1 MSNGRRGK
9 KSGVG
14 LGPSNGA
21 AAPRGIILIVVA
33 SVLGILLLW
42 KGIDGPTSDVADSS
56 SSSSTT
62 TVATTDVDG
71 DESIEG
77 DVDESDLSDILGDTS
92 TTTTTTLFPPTPPAE
107 VQVLVANG
115 SGISGGAGTIT
126 DMLIPKGYTTLPAAN
141 AILTGVSGIY
151 FRTGMSQEARVIQE
165 FLAPDYPNVLM
176 QIPDGG
182 LEVPDSTADRV
193 EQADVVIILGGDG
206 VILAE

>member
-1 MSNGRRGK
+1 MSNGKRGK

-14 LGPSNGA
+14 LGPSNGS

-42 KGIDGPTSDVADSS
+42 KGIDGPTSDVVGPSS
-56 SSSSTT
+56 SSPTT
-62 TVATTDVDG
+62 TVVEADSDNG
-71 DESIEG
+71 EG
-77 DVDESDLSDILGDTS
+77 GEGEGSESDLLDITGDPT

-115 SGISGGAGTIT
+115 SGISGGAGTVT
-126 DMLIPKGYTTLPAAN
+126 DMLIPQGYTTLPTAN
-141 AILTGVSGIY
+141 AILTSVSGIY

-165 FLAPDYPNVLM
+165 YLAPDYPNVLM
-176 QIPDGG
+176 QIPDDG

-193 EQADVVIILGGDG
+193 EQADVVIILGSDG

>member
-14 LGPSNGA
+14 LGPSNGS

-33 SVLGILLLW
+33 SVLGVLLLW
-42 KGIDGPTSDVADSS
+42 KGIDGPTSDIASS
-56 SSSSTT
+56 SSSSPTT
-62 TVATTDVDG
+62 TVTET
-71 DESIEG
+71 ESGAEEG
-77 DVDESDLSDILGDTS
+77 VEGEGSESDLLDITGDPT

-115 SGISGGAGTIT
+115 SGISGGAGIVT

-141 AILTGVSGIY
+141 AILTDDSGIY
-151 FRTGMSQEARVIQE
+151 FRTGMSAEARIIQE
-165 FLAPDYPNVLM
+165 QLAPGYPNVLKQM
-176 QIPDGG
+176 PTGG

-193 EQADVVIILGGDG
+193 EQADVVIILGSDG

>member
-1 MSNGRRGK
+1 MSNGKRGK
-9 KSGVG
+9 KSGIG

-21 AAPRGIILIVVA
+21 AAPRAIILIVVA

-42 KGIDGPTSDVADSS
+42 KGIDGPTADVVGSS

-62 TVATTDVDG
+62 TVAEVDS
-71 DESIEG
+71 DQEEG
-77 DVDESDLSDILGDTS
+77 VEGEDGESDLLDITGDST

-115 SGISGGAGTIT
+115 SGISGGAGTVT
-126 DMLIPKGYTTLPAAN
+126 DMLIPQGYTTLPAAN
-141 AILTGVSGIY
+141 AILTSVSGIY

-165 FLAPDYPNVLM
+165 YLAPDYPNVLM
-176 QIPDGG
+176 QIPDDG
-182 LEVPDSTADRV
+182 LEVPDSTVDRV
-193 EQADVVIILGGDG
+193 EQADVVIILGSDG

>member
-1 MSNGRRGK
+1 MSNGKRGK

-14 LGPSNGA
+14 LGPSNGS

-42 KGIDGPTSDVADSS
+42 KGIDGPTSDIAESS
-56 SSSSTT
+56 SSSPTT
-62 TVATTDVDG
+62 TVVEAGSDNG
-71 DESIEG
+71 EG
-77 DVDESDLSDILGDTS
+77 GEGEGGESDLLDITGDPT

-115 SGISGGAGTIT
+115 SGISGGAGTVT
-126 DMLIPKGYTTLPAAN
+126 DLLIPQGYTTLPAAN
-141 AILTGVSGIY
+141 AIPTDVTGIY
-151 FRTGMSQEARVIQE
+151 FRTGMSQEARIIQE
-165 FLAPDYPNVLM
+165 QLAPDYPNVLM
-176 QIPDGG
+176 QIPDDG

-193 EQADVVIILGGDG
+193 EQADVVIILGSDG